1 MFIHVHVI
9 YSTVGN
15 MIFKT
20 INVDFSEKILTL
32 ELHSMLDT

>member
-20 INVDFSEKILTL
+20 INVDFREKILTL